1 MDVGV
6 ATYSIG
12 AAAFFVLAVLLLTSW
27 RGRLQGALLVA
38 AALGTA
44 LWSGFLAVVLV
55 EPVPLSLVL
64 VAEIARSALWLTF
77 LLRLL
82 GAGEGIALPS
92 KLRYAVHPLWLCLLA
107 YTVIVSYVP
116 IGSGLR
122 GYAAAVPVGGLFV
135 LALAGLILLEQLYRN
150 SRPSQR
156 YAIKFLCIGLGAMFI
171 YDLVVYSYALM
182 LHSVGRNLWSARGLV
197 DALVVPLLAVAAARN
212 PKWSLDVFVSRR
224 MVFYSASLL
233 GAGVYLV
240 AVAAGGY
247 YIRLYGGTWGTL
259 AAVVFLFCAGVLL
272 LMLLFSGQARAR
284 VRVFVSKHF
293 FSYKYDYRE
302 EWLRLI
308 GTLARPT
315 EQMPLPKRSI
325 LALAQITDSPGGML
339 WARSDSHHF
348 TPTAMWNMH
357 TAADAVQPVDS
368 PFVRMLEEQQ
378 WIFDAT
384 AASRAAVTREPVAA
398 PDWLRELPRAWI
410 VVPLLQDTEMTGF
423 VVLARPRSA
432 RQLNWEDLDL
442 LKTAGRQVA
451 SYLGH
456 DESARKLAEARQFE
470 GYNRLTAFVMHD
482 LKNLVAQQSL
492 MVSNAERHKRNPAF
506 VDDMINTVSHSV
518 DRMNRLLEQLRRGDA
533 AGRPRRVRARDMVMR
548 AIEETRGRPPA
559 PVAGVLDENVCVYVE
574 TDRFCA
580 ILGHIIRNAQ
590 DATPADGNVVVTLQC
605 SGDNAII
612 EIRDD
617 GAGMD
622 ANFIRDRLFQP
633 FFTTKSSKGMGVGAY
648 QAREYVTNAG
658 GRVDVAS
665 EPGQGTV
672 FTISLPVAPPEA
684 SPDTSPAQP
693 AAPVQEALR

>member
-6 ATYSIG
+6 ATYTTG
-12 AAAFFVLAVLLLTSW
+12 AAAFFVLAMLLLTSW

-44 LWSGFLAVVLV
+44 LWSGFLAFVFIT
-55 EPVPLSLVL
+55 PMPLALVL
-64 VAEIARSALWLTF
+64 AAEIARSALWLTF

-82 GAGEGIALPS
+82 GAGEGVALPS

-107 YTVIVSYVP
+107 YTLVVGYVP
-116 IGSGLR
+116 VGTALR
-122 GYAAAVPVGGLFV
+122 GYVAAVPVGGLFV
-135 LALAGLILLEQLYRN
+135 LALIGLILLEQLYRN

-156 YAIKFLCIGLGAMFI
+156 YAIKFLCIGLGAMFA

-182 LHSVGRNLWSARGLV
+182 LHSVARNLWNARGLV

-212 PKWSLDVFVSRR
+212 PTWSLDVFVSRR
-224 MVFYSASLL
+224 MVFYSTTLL
-233 GAGVYLV
+233 GAGIYLV

-272 LMLLFSGQARAR
+272 LMLLFSGRARAR

-308 GTLARPT
+308 ETLARPT

-325 LALAQITDSPGGML
+325 LALAQITDSPGGIL
-339 WARSDSHHF
+339 WARSDPHHF
-348 TPTAMWNMH
+348 KPTAMWNMQ
-357 TAADAVQPVDS
+357 TADDAVQPVES
-368 PFVRMLEEQQ
+368 AFVRVLEERQ
-378 WIFDAT
+378 WIYDVT
-384 AASRAAVTREPVAA
+384 ASGRSGTGGENVPA
-398 PDWLRELPRAWI
+398 PDWLQQLHGAWI
-410 VVPLLQDTEMTGF
+410 VVPLLQDVEMTGF
-423 VVLARPRSA
+423 IVLARPRSA

-482 LKNLVAQQSL
+482 LKNVVAQQSL

-506 VDDMINTVSHSV
+506 VDDMIKTISHSIN
-518 DRMNRLLEQLRRGDA
+518 RMNRLLEQLRRGDA
-533 AGRPRRVRARDMVMR
+533 AGRPRQVRAHEMIAR
-548 AIEETRGRPPA
+548 AIDETRGRQ
-559 PVAGVLDENVCVYVE
+559 PVPEVAASDQNVCIYVE

-590 DATPADGNVVVTLQC
+590 DATPTDGHVVVSLRC

-648 QAREYVTNAG
+648 QAREYVINAG
-658 GRVDVAS
+658 GSVDVTS
-665 EPGQGTV
+665 EPGQGTA
-672 FTISLPVAPPEA
+672 FTISLPAVQPEA
-684 SPDTSPAQP
+684 LPARP